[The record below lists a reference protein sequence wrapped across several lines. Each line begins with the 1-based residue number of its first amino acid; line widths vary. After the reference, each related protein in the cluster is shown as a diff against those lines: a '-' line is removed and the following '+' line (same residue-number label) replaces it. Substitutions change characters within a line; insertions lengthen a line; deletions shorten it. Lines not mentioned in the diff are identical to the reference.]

1 MKKTKNVLKITAI
14 LIVSFLVFSCN
25 PIENESQSDSLL
37 VVLSLTGTDIEG
49 NEVDFLQSDVVV
61 IDPDTG
67 LPSVAA
73 DAAKATFTAKLI
85 DPSPDLVASQ
95 YNSITVNRYTVT
107 YIRSDGNNRQGV
119 DVPYS
124 FEGSL
129 SALIDI
135 DSTVQASFVIV
146 REVAKLEPPLL
157 NLREGRGEGVLQVT
171 AKVDFYGQ
179 DMTKNKVKAT
189 GYLTVFFA
197 NYIDKKE
204 EEE

>member
-1 MKKTKNVLKITAI
+1 MITI
-14 LIVSFLVFSCN
+14 LSFGFLLFSCN
-25 PIENESQSDSLL
+25 PIEDEGQSDSLL
-37 VVLSLTGTDIEG
+37 VVLNLTGTDIEG
-49 NEVDFLQSDVVV
+49 NVVNFLQSDVVI
-61 IDPDTG
+61 IDPATG

-73 DAAKATFTAKLI
+73 DAAKVSLTAKLI
-85 DPSPDLVASQ
+85 DPSPPVTVSQ

-107 YIRSDGNNRQGV
+107 YIRSDGENRQGV

-129 SALIDI
+129 STLIDI
-135 DSTVQASFVIV
+135 DSIVEVSFVIV

-179 DMTKNKVKAT
+179 DMVKNNVKAT
-189 GYLTVFFA
+189 GHLTIFFA
-197 NYIDKKE
+197 NYVDKE
-204 EEE
+204 EE

>member
-1 MKKTKNVLKITAI
+1 MKKAKNALKIMAI
-14 LIVSFLVFSCN
+14 LSVGFLLFCCN
-25 PIENESQSDSLL
+25 PIEDEGQSDSIL
-37 VVLSLTGTDIEG
+37 VVLNLTGTDIEG
-49 NEVDFLQSDVVV
+49 NEVNFLQSDVVI

-67 LPSVAA
+67 LASVAA
-73 DAAKATFTAKLI
+73 DAAKGTFTAKLL
-85 DPSPDLVASQ
+85 DPNSPLGGSQ

-107 YIRSDGNNRQGV
+107 YIRSDGKNRQGV

-129 SALIDI
+129 STLIEI
-135 DSTVQASFVIV
+135 DSTVEVSFIIV
-146 REVAKLEPPLL
+146 REVAKLELPLL

-179 DMTKNKVKAT
+179 DMVKNKVKAT

-197 NYIDKKE
+197 NYIDKE